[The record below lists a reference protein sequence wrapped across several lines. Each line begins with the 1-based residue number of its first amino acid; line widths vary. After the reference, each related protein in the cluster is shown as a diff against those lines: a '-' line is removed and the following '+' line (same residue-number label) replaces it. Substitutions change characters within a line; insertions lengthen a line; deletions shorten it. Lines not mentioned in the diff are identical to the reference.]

1 MLKTGT
7 TCFLE
12 SMVRILGFAFRNRL
26 IRGIQFADRYGFSGL
41 CHAVTE
47 SGIRGCLGKIVM
59 DTGKYAGD
67 GAWAMHPGLIEDRET
82 SLLGALKMHDEW
94 DGKADGRIKVWFGA
108 RTPGGVSNA
117 LYKEMTGLSKEK
129 NIPITMH
136 CAEVKADR
144 EFFAA
149 LDPPHTPMSY
159 CESVGL
165 LGPSTVLVHM
175 VHLDDSDIKALA
187 ETGTHV
193 VSCTP

>member
-1 MLKTGT
+1 
-7 TCFLE
+7 
-12 SMVRILGFAFRNRL
+12 
-26 IRGIQFADRYGFSGL
+26 
-41 CHAVTE
+41 
-47 SGIRGCLGKIVM
+47 M

-67 GAWAMHPGLIEDRET
+67 GAWAMHPGLIEDREM
-82 SLLGALKMHDEW
+82 SLLGALKMHEEW

-108 RTPGGVSNA
+108 RTPGGVSSA
-117 LYKEMTGLSKEK
+117 LYKEMTGLSKEN

-144 EFFAA
+144 EFFAS

-159 CESVGL
+159 CDSVGL

-175 VHLDDSDIKALA
+175 VHLDDSDITALA

-193 VSCTP
+193 VSTALKQSENSHS